1 MTTKAEWEQYL
12 QQTQIRRRRDEIGV
26 VGAYW
31 KRWLDLNRSR
41 HPVFVT
47 GNAIEPFVR

>member
-31 KRWLDLNRSR
+31 NVGWTSTETD
-41 HPVFVT
+41 PVFVT